1 MQSRKTFVALILPLG
16 DRSPMSWGTAEQD
29 QLIPALLGTP
39 SIDQEKLEK
48 CKIAFNCTFKGP
60 SSHLMFIPLHLP
72 LLDASAEQNHAL
84 MTGQGNTEEYCQHP
98 WSEVVSEQCVP
109 GSASSSLNAV
119 SKKCS
124 NSKKIYVTK
133 TPPKTAIKNRGSGPV
148 SQPKETLLQT
158 FIIQKPR
165 HT

>member
-1 MQSRKTFVALILPLG
+1 MQSRKTSAVHMLPVG
-16 DRSPMSWGTAEQD
+16 DRCLMSWGTAEQG
-29 QLIPALLGTP
+29 QLLPALLGTP
-39 SIDQEKLEK
+39 NIDQEKLEK
-48 CKIAFNCTFKGP
+48 LKIAFNCTFKGP
-60 SSHLMFIPLHLP
+60 SSHLKFIPLHPP
-72 LLDASAEQNHAL
+72 LLDACAGQNHVL
-84 MTGQGNTEEYCQHP
+84 MTGQGNTEEYCQHL
-98 WSEVVSEQCVP
+98 WSGVVSEQCVP
-109 GSASSSLNAV
+109 GSASRSLNAV